1 MAGTM
6 FPGTIV
12 PIRLDRLRLGPYF
25 NEWTNLKARALG
37 GHHLAILTCPGCSRG
52 GLRVPDGRRGKV
64 TCPRCGAE
72 WFYPETI
79 ELSEVEFRCSESGAR
94 FVVQTSRRSPLHKF
108 VIQAI
113 KHAPPRPSNPIDP
126 DSHGA
131 EDDLVQA
138 LSGSTDRLPGPKS
151 GGLMARLFG
160 RPKAIAAAAE
170 PSLPS
175 QEPENVSPVTRSTYD
190 ADQYNW
196 SSFICPYCSATSFVK
211 CSKGNHLVCDG
222 TTEMRSGRRFHQCF
236 CGHAAFIEGTI
247 KTIEGDQSSIEHGN
261 ASTPHGA
268 NSVGSK
274 EGPSPSP
281 LDPAPRDATP
291 LLGQAHSGSLPNSGR
306 ARRTEK

>member
-1 MAGTM
+1 M
-6 FPGTIV
+6 
-12 PIRLDRLRLGPYF
+12 
-25 NEWTNLKARALG
+25 
-37 GHHLAILTCPGCSRG
+37 AILTCPGCHRG

-113 KHAPPRPSNPIDP
+113 KNAPPRPGKPVDQAGY
-126 DSHGA
+126 GA
-131 EDDLVQA
+131 EAALVPA
-138 LSGSTDRLPGPKS
+138 NGSTGRLSGPKS
-151 GGLMARLFG
+151 GGLLARLFG
-160 RPKAIAAAAE
+160 RSAAIAAAE

-175 QEPENVSPVTRSTYD
+175 RDQENVDPVTTRSTHD

-211 CSKGNHLVCDG
+211 CSKGDHLVCDG

-247 KTIEGDQSSIEHGN
+247 KTIDGDRSSIELGN
-261 ASTPHGA
+261 VSAAHAANGAGVKESASH
-268 NSVGSK
+268 
-274 EGPSPSP
+274 SP
-281 LDPAPRDATP
+281 LDPAPTDATP
-291 LLGQAHSGSLPNSGR
+291 LLGRVPSASLPNGGPR
-306 ARRTEK
+306 QPK